1 MSSPSIQL
9 YGSPISTYYNKVKI
23 ALLEFGCSF
32 AEVSYAPGED
42 HWPQGGSPTAKVPFL
57 HWDGQGVYESQTII
71 EFLEDQRGADT
82 PTLFPVDP
90 LERARCRELI
100 QYIEQYLDA
109 SARVLYPSVF
119 WGKPMPDDAIETAKS
134 GLLRGMRALSRRA
147 DFSTWLCGPSF
158 THADAAAWVHLSTI
172 NWALARAGVK
182 GLLLECE
189 PALEAYLAR
198 LAERPSIRQT
208 EQARREAAER
218 MRAARQAS
226 AS

>member
-1 MSSPSIQL
+1 MSSPRIQL

-23 ALLEFGCSF
+23 ALLEFGWAF
-32 AEVSYAPGED
+32 EEVEYTPGRD
-42 HWPQGGSPTAKVPFL
+42 DWPQGGSPTAKVPFL
-57 HWDGQGVYESQTII
+57 HWNGQGVYESQTII

-82 PTLFPVDP
+82 PSLFPADAF
-90 LERARCRELI
+90 ERARCRELI

-119 WGKPMPDDAIETAKS
+119 WGQPMPDDAVASAKA
-134 GLLRGMRALSRRA
+134 GLERGMRALSRRA
-147 DFSTWLCGPSF
+147 DFSAWLCGDAC

-172 NWALARAGVK
+172 NWALARAGEK
-182 GLLLECE
+182 GFLLACE

-198 LAERPSIRQT
+198 LAERPSVRQT
-208 EQARREAAER
+208 EQARLAAAER
-218 MRAARQAS
+218 LRAARQAP